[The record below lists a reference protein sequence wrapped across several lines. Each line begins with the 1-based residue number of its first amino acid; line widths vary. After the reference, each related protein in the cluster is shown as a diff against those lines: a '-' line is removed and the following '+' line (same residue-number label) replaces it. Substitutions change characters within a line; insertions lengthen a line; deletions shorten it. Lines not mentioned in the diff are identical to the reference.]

1 MNAASDETGID
12 RPEIGWLPWHAP
24 AVERLRI
31 AVADSRLPHAL
42 IVHGPA
48 GVGKDLFARTLAA
61 TLHCRARTDHFT
73 PCGSCSEC
81 ALSFPGTHPDL
92 RFVEREEDRKTI
104 SVDQVRDLSAALAM
118 TSLRS
123 GYRVAIIT
131 PANLMTLS
139 AQNALLKTLEEPA
152 PATLLVLVTSRP
164 SALAATLR
172 SRSQRV
178 EIARPT
184 DAESRAWLA
193 SRLPGAPSRGLLELA
208 GGSPFRALEIAPHF
222 EALESQMTAILEALI
237 SGQAEVTALAA
248 DLMGEGLPV
257 RLDWIEYL
265 LAGIVRARTPGIATQ
280 LTLPGAPLLQ
290 RAAGAVNI
298 TVVFNLVDRVRE
310 IRRLLES
317 SASPVLLMEGLLVE
331 FQAAFGRAGGR

>member
-1 MNAASDETGID
+1 MNAASDDASLD
-12 RPEIGWLPWHAP
+12 RPELGWLPWHAP
-24 AVERLRI
+24 AVARLHT
-31 AVADSRLPHAL
+31 AVAENRLPHAL

-48 GVGKDLFARTLAA
+48 GVGKDVFARTLAA
-61 TLHCRARTDHFT
+61 TLHCRGRGDDFQ
-73 PCGSCSEC
+73 PCGNCAEC
-81 ALSFPGTHPDL
+81 TLSFAGSHPDL
-92 RFVEREEDRKTI
+92 RVVEREEDRKTI

-118 TSLRS
+118 TSLRN
-123 GYRVAIIT
+123 GYRVAVIT
-131 PANLMTLS
+131 PAHAMTPS

-184 DAESRAWLA
+184 ETESCAWLA
-193 SRLPGAPSRGLLELA
+193 SRLPGAPPRGLLELA
-208 GGSPFRALEIAPHF
+208 GGSPFRALVIAPHF
-222 EALESQMTAILEALI
+222 EALEAQMTSALQALI
-237 SGQAEVTALAA
+237 SGEAEVTAVAA

-257 RLDWIEYL
+257 RLDWIENL
-265 LAGIVRARTPGIATQ
+265 LAAVVRARTPGIATQ

-298 TVVFNLVDRVRE
+298 TAVFNLVDRLRE

-317 SASPVLLMEGLLVE
+317 SASPALLMEGLLVE
-331 FQAAFGRAGGR
+331 LEAAFGRAGGR